1 MFDILIKNGIIYD
14 GSGDPWIR
22 VDIGVK
28 DEKIVAMGGIKGT
41 ADRIIDAKGLV
52 VSPGFIDAHS
62 HSDTSMFINPKMESF
77 IRQGVTT
84 QVCGNCGGSAAP
96 ITEKGMT
103 YAKGRA
109 RGSIPITWRSMAEY
123 MAKVDE
129 NGTSMNITTYVGQ
142 ATVRSDVL
150 GWDLRKP
157 TASELEEMKS
167 LVGQSMKDG
176 AFGLSTGLYYSP
188 GGFADTQEVIE
199 LAKVAAKYG
208 GIYHSHI
215 RGESAMVLD
224 SVKEAIQIGQ
234 KAKIPVMIAHHK
246 AYGKKYW
253 PMINDTLKTI
263 GDAREKGLEVSYNV
277 YGYTFGSTSLGAM
290 LPYWAHEGGR
300 DKLIARVKDPTTRE
314 RIKKD
319 MKEGLPNW
327 ESHVKATGWDTVIMA
342 YYPAKEEYEGKTIQ
356 EIAEKEKCDPYDFA
370 LDLLVAGE
378 RASILIGG
386 QGEEDRRQVL
396 KSRYSMI
403 GSDGSALAPYGELGK
418 GKNHPRNYGC
428 FPRIFGRYVREW
440 GVLTPEEAIRK
451 MTSYCAIKHRI
462 FDRGILR
469 PGAFADIV
477 VFDAKTI
484 NDTSTVQN
492 PYTYPTGIKYVIVN
506 GKVTIEN
513 GEHTGA
519 LAGKM
524 LRHHIEQA

>member
-1 MFDILIKNGIIYD
+1 MLDIIIKNGIVYD
-14 GSGDPWIR
+14 GSGDPWVR
-22 VDIGVK
+22 VDIGVEG
-28 DEKIVAMGGIKGT
+28 EKISKMGKL
-41 ADRIIDAKGLV
+41 AEKAEKVIDAQGLV

-62 HSDTSMFINPKMESF
+62 HSDTNMFVNPKMESF

-96 ITEKGMT
+96 ITDMGMT

-109 RGSIPITWRSMAEY
+109 RANVPITWHSMAEY
-123 MAKVDE
+123 MKKVDE
-129 NGTSMNITTYVGQ
+129 NGTSMNIVTYVGQ
-142 ATVRSDVL
+142 ATVRTDVM
-150 GWDLRKP
+150 GWELRK
-157 TASELEEMKS
+157 ASKPEIEEMKK
-167 LVGQSMKDG
+167 LVGEAMKDG

-208 GIYHSHI
+208 GIYHTHI

-224 SVKEAIQIGQ
+224 SVKEAITIGQ

-246 AYGKKYW
+246 AYGPKYW
-253 PMINDTLKTI
+253 PLINDTLKTI
-263 GDAREKGLEVSYNV
+263 EDARQSGLEVSYNV

-300 DKLIARVKDPTTRE
+300 DKLIARAKDPVTRK
-314 RIKKD
+314 RIKRD
-319 MKEGLPNW
+319 MKKGVPGW
-327 ESHVKATGWDTVIMA
+327 ESHVKATGWDTVTIA
-342 YYPAKEEYEGKTIQ
+342 YYPAKESYEGKTIQ
-356 EIAEKEKCDPYDFA
+356 QIADNEGRDPYDLA
-370 LDLLVAGE
+370 LDMLVAGE

-386 QGEEDRRQVL
+386 QGEEDRRKVL
-396 KSRYSMI
+396 TSRYSMI

-451 MTSYCAIKHRI
+451 MTSYCALKHRI

-469 PGAFADIV
+469 PGAYADIV
-477 VFDAKTI
+477 VFDEKTI
-484 NDTSTVQN
+484 NDTSTVEE

-524 LRHHIEQA
+524 LRHPST